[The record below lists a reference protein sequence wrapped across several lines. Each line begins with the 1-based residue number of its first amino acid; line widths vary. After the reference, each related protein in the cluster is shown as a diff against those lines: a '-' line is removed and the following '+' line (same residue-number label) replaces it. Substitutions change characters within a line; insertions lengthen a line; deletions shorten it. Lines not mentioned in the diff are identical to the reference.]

1 MRWTPQT
8 LSHSSRTRR
17 NMVPAAAVAVCAPFS
32 ICSHTPMKIK
42 FRFTPVTIS
51 YLILAQGRCSV
62 HFKQPCRS
70 GPACGCPLPH
80 AIMAEALPHRAA
92 RPSPTTTTQQCGIST
107 AQADNGT
114 WGGHT
119 TVLTQLQQITVC
131 SLLHWLH
138 RVLRIEK
145 NTLKAHWEWQ
155 PLPSNLGSVVFH
167 KSKNHRATEVGK
179 DLKHLTQLFSYHQYF
194 STTSMILLF
203 FLSILINFFLV
214 L

>member
-42 FRFTPVTIS
+42 FRFTPVTMS

-62 HFKQPCRS
+62 HFKQPRRS

-107 AQADNGT
+107 AQADTGRAQGSADPVTANNCVQFVT
-114 WGGHT
+114 
-119 TVLTQLQQITVC
+119 LATQSPENWEKHSES
-131 SLLHWLH
+131 SL
-138 RVLRIEK
+138 RVAAIAIEPGQRGVSQK
-145 NTLKAHWEWQ
+145 QE
-155 PLPSNLGSVVFH
+155 
-167 KSKNHRATEVGK
+167 
-179 DLKHLTQLFSYHQYF
+179 
-194 STTSMILLF
+194 
-203 FLSILINFFLV
+203 
-214 L
+214 